1 MAGLASR
8 IGLHT
13 GTGQRLDTTRAAWTT
28 SANYY
33 ASHQAL
39 QDILLT
45 EELFKLNPEYYEANP
60 TAQPKM
66 ICLRPE
72 ALYSSDET
80 DISLGQSLRKGKND
94 VCVFLDTLDDQ
105 NIATTKTSR
114 KISWQY
120 GRCGDGSMLSPLIV
134 YGGIKDSLG
143 IKLDWIDSSIVGDIS
158 DDSGVPIPT

>member
-1 MAGLASR
+1 MARLASR

-45 EELFKLNPEYYEANP
+45 EELFKLNPSMTSESA
-60 TAQPKM
+60 AQPKM

-80 DISLGQSLRKGKND
+80 DISLGQSLRKGKKD

-105 NIATTKTSR
+105 NIA
-114 KISWQY
+114 
-120 GRCGDGSMLSPLIV
+120 PLKHQERFH
-134 YGGIKDSLG
+134 GNTED
-143 IKLDWIDSSIVGDIS
+143 VGTDLC
-158 DDSGVPIPT
+158 

>member
-1 MAGLASR
+1 
-8 IGLHT
+8 
-13 GTGQRLDTTRAAWTT
+13 
-28 SANYY
+28 
-33 ASHQAL
+33 
-39 QDILLT
+39 
-45 EELFKLNPEYYEANP
+45 
-60 TAQPKM
+60 M

-80 DISLGQSLRKGKND
+80 DISLGQSLRKGKKD

-134 YGGIKDSLG
+134 YGGIKDSSG

>member
-1 MAGLASR
+1 
-8 IGLHT
+8 
-13 GTGQRLDTTRAAWTT
+13 
-28 SANYY
+28 
-33 ASHQAL
+33 
-39 QDILLT
+39 
-45 EELFKLNPEYYEANP
+45 
-60 TAQPKM
+60 M

-80 DISLGQSLRKGKND
+80 DISLGQSLRKGKKD

-134 YGGIKDSLG
+134 YGGIKDSSG

-158 DDSGVPIPT
+158 NDAGDPIPRCGGPMRRAQ